1 MCNRSVREIR
11 FLLMN
16 SPVFAQEG
24 LRGRGIEVRGV
35 WGMRELFA
43 GIWGKVC
50 KGFDLFCNSAKRIY
64 LLEIKRV
71 RRITS
76 FWGNE

>member
-50 KGFDLFCNSAKRIY
+50 KGFDLFCIFGAANRDRY
-64 LLEIKRV
+64 GREHR
-71 RRITS
+71 
-76 FWGNE
+76 

>member
-43 GIWGKVC
+43 GIWGEGVQ
-50 KGFDLFCNSAKRIY
+50 GF
-64 LLEIKRV
+64 
-71 RRITS
+71 
-76 FWGNE
+76 